1 MTSST
6 PILRTRLT
14 QLACCALI
22 AWPIARA
29 VAFDDPKPEASAKSV
44 SAPTLVIRDD
54 LFSVIEKAGF
64 DGAFALLDP
73 SSNTL
78 VQVNAKRCT
87 ERFVPAST
95 FKVFISLAALEFGA
109 IDGPDTLMKW
119 NGVKQP
125 IEEHNQDLSLRS
137 ALRLSANWPFFDL
150 LNRMDADRLQQA
162 VRESHYGNMDTSGS
176 RTGFWIDGGL
186 RITPNEQVEFL
197 KRLDERALPFSK
209 QTMDTVLDMMVNER
223 DEESILR
230 GKTGWSAPEG
240 KPNVVWYVG
249 SLERKGKSVHFAI
262 VLSKEN
268 PDAGVLSKARRDLAE
283 ELLRR
288 LGHVVPHTAAK

>member
-1 MTSST
+1 MSSST

-14 QLACCALI
+14 LFACSALL
-22 AWPIARA
+22 AWPAARA
-29 VAFDDPKPEASAKSV
+29 VAFDDPKPEASAK
-44 SAPTLVIRDD
+44 APTPPTLVIRDD
-54 LFSVIEKAGF
+54 LFEVIEKAGF

-73 SSNTL
+73 SANTL

-87 ERFVPAST
+87 ERFVPVST

-109 IDGPDTLMKW
+109 IDGPDTIMKW

-137 ALRLSANWPFFDL
+137 ALRMSANWPFIDL
-150 LNRMDADRLQQA
+150 LNKLDPERLQQA
-162 VRESHYGNMDTSGS
+162 VRDSHYGNMDTRGS
-176 RTGFWIDGGL
+176 RTRFWVDGEL
-186 RITPNEQVEFL
+186 RITPNEQLEFL
-197 KRLDERALPFSK
+197 RRLDQKTLPFSQ
-209 QTMDTVLDMMVNER
+209 QTIDTVRDMMVTAR

-240 KPNVVWYVG
+240 QPNVVWYVG
-249 SLERKGKSVHFAI
+249 SLEHNGKCVEFAI
-262 VLSKEN
+262 VLIKEN
-268 PDAGVLSKARRDLAE
+268 PDAGVMSKARRDLAE